1 MPPID
6 QFSFILGAIV
16 TLITLW
22 ALSQVV
28 GWFKGIFRP
37 PSGMSI
43 RQKIIG
49 GLRRLIVALLI
60 LATLAMMG
68 YIFYSVLIK

>member
-22 ALSQVV
+22 ALARVV

-37 PSGMSI
+37 PSGAPI
-43 RQKIIG
+43 GQRIVG
-49 GLRRLIVALLI
+49 GLRRLIAALLI
-60 LATLAMMG
+60 LATLIVMG
-68 YIFYSVLIK
+68 YIIYSVLLK